1 MRRILASL
9 TVVSS
14 LLIPATSF
22 ALEGIGPRVTV
33 SGTVQEVNITDKQL
47 FSEEGGEYVM
57 AASNGQSVTVILDKY
72 TKIISEGKRSRKDL
86 LPVNITPLQEIRVRG
101 WRVDGNTLTASLIVI
116 MNLELNPTLAI
127 SGVVQDVQDDK
138 MTVLTADGLS
148 RTYTVDNGTEI
159 NVNYT
164 ITGAEGLTLVGKE
177 VLLTLNPVNMTYVRV
192 IRINGNPP
200 AVKSVPTTVDLRMR

>member
-1 MRRILASL
+1 MRRALASL
-9 TVVSS
+9 TLVST
-14 LLIPATSF
+14 LLIPASTF

-33 SGTVQEVNITDKQL
+33 SGTVQEVNITDKQI
-47 FSEEGGEYVM
+47 FSEEGGEYVIK
-57 AASNGQSVTVILDKY
+57 STTGQSVTVILDKY

-86 LPVNITPLQEIRVRG
+86 LPVNITPLQEVRVRG

-127 SGVVQDVQDDK
+127 NGVVQDVQGDK
-138 MTVLTADGLS
+138 MTVLTPDGLS
-148 RTYTVDNGTEI
+148 KTFSVDSGTEV

-177 VLLTLNPVNMTYVRV
+177 VLLTLNPLNMNYVRV
-192 IRINGNPP
+192 IRINGNPAP
-200 AVKSVPTTVDLRMR
+200 VKSVPTTVDLRMR

>member
-9 TVVSS
+9 TIVSS
-14 LLIPATSF
+14 LMIPATSF

-33 SGTVQEVNITDKQL
+33 TGTVEKVNITDKQR
-47 FSEEGGEYVM
+47 FSEEGGEYVLT
-57 AASNGQSVTVILDKY
+57 ATTGQSVTVILDKY
-72 TKIISEGKRSRKDL
+72 TKIVSEGKVSRKNL
-86 LPVNITPLQEIRVRG
+86 LPVNISPLMQIRVRG

-127 SGVVQDVQDDK
+127 SGVVQDVHSNT
-138 MTVLTADGLS
+138 MTVLTADGLT
-148 RTYTVDNGTEI
+148 RTYTVDNGTEV

-177 VLLTLNPVNMTYVRV
+177 VLLTLNPLNMTNVRV
-192 IRINGNPP
+192 IRINGNPAP
-200 AVKSVPTTVDLRMR
+200 VKSVPTTVDLRMR